1 MSKESTLTAISPLDG
16 RYAHKLT
23 GLRQLCSEFGLMRL
37 RLKVEIHWFQALAYC
52 KTITELPPLS
62 PAAITFLE
70 QLVQNFD
77 LTAAEK
83 IKTIET
89 ETNHDVKAIEYY
101 LKQEFNQFAELKP
114 YHEFIHFGCTSEDI
128 NNIAYAL
135 MLKQLRTEHCQPQMQ
150 EIINKLKN
158 MAHKFASLA
167 MLSRTH
173 GQPATPT
180 TLGKELANVAYR
192 LEQQLQQALQV
203 KLLAKCN
210 GAVGNFNAHLA
221 AYPEVDWLNLSQN
234 FIASLGLVYH
244 PYTTQIEPHDY
255 IAELCQAFIRYN
267 TILIDFCRD
276 IWGYIALNYFKQRS
290 KAGEVGS
297 STMPHK
303 INPIDFENAEGN
315 LGLANALLMH
325 LSIKLPIS
333 RWQRDLT
340 DSTTLRN
347 LGSAF
352 AYALIA
358 YQAILQGIAKLD
370 VNTAVIE
377 ADLAT
382 HWEIL
387 AEPIQTVMRRY
398 GIDNPYEKLKT
409 LTRGQSITA
418 KVLHEF
424 IEQLPLPLQART
436 ELKALSPLTY
446 LGLAEKLAKEI

>member
-276 IWGYIALNYFKQRS
+276 IWGYIALNYFKQHS

-315 LGLANALLMH
+315 LSLANALLMH

-358 YQAILQGIAKLD
+358 YQAILQG
-370 VNTAVIE
+370 
-377 ADLAT
+377 
-382 HWEIL
+382 
-387 AEPIQTVMRRY
+387 
-398 GIDNPYEKLKT
+398 
-409 LTRGQSITA
+409 
-418 KVLHEF
+418 
-424 IEQLPLPLQART
+424 
-436 ELKALSPLTY
+436 
-446 LGLAEKLAKEI
+446 